1 MPKTEAEVTGTKPDH
16 GDRMEKPRTAATKAR
31 IARANGRAADI
42 YPVIA
47 ELHATG
53 VTSLNGVARALNMR
67 GVPTVSRKGQWDE
80 SQVRRVLARLAMTR
94 RDQTAKAR
102 MFAMEVRR
110 KQADESARLVAPIIA
125 ELRAS
130 GATSL
135 RDIARGLNERGV
147 RTPRGTGEWQAGT
160 VSQLLARLRKEAPE
174 RRLRP
179 R

>member
-1 MPKTEAEVTGTKPDH
+1 M
-16 GDRMEKPRTAATKAR
+16 
-31 IARANGRAADI
+31 
-42 YPVIA
+42 
-47 ELHATG
+47 
-53 VTSLNGVARALNMR
+53 
-67 GVPTVSRKGQWDE
+67 
-80 SQVRRVLARLAMTR
+80 QVRRVLARLAMTR

-110 KQADESARLVAPIIA
+110 KQADERARLVAPIIA

-160 VSQLLARLRKEAPE
+160 VNQLLARLK
-174 RRLRP
+174 
-179 R
+179 